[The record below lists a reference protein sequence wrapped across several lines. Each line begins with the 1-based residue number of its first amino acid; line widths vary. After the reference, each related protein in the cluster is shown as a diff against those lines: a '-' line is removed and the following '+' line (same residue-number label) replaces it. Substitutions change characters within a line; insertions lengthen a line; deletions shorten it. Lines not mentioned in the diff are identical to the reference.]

1 MYVVSL
7 TDTLMSIIWMFSLK
21 QSLENK
27 TNFKNKQTNKNQK
40 EKPPQYNNQFM
51 PLVTVMTD
59 MKAKL

>member
-1 MYVVSL
+1 
-7 TDTLMSIIWMFSLK
+7 MFSLK

-27 TNFKNKQTNKNQK
+27 TNFKNKQTNKNRK
-40 EKPPQYNNQFM
+40 EKPPQYNRQFM

>member
-7 TDTLMSIIWMFSLK
+7 TDTLMGITWMFSLK
-21 QSLENK
+21 QPLENK

-40 EKPPQYNNQFM
+40 AKPPQYNSQFM